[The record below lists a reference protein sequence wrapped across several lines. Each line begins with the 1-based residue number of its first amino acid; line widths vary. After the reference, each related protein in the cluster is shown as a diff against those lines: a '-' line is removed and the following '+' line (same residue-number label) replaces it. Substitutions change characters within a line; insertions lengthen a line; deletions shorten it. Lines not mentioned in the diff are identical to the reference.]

1 MEKSI
6 KIKNT
11 EIIPTF
17 EFLQDLELLAKASR
31 GRNRLQARLAEKSKE
46 FANDLMDIQ
55 KEYFKTDSKGE
66 LITEDG
72 KNLVP
77 IEGSDLQ
84 EFNDKVYELNDESAE
99 IIFGEDSDKLEALFV
114 ALDDLQIP
122 LSGQKA
128 LIYDMLMTTYEE
140 Q

>member
-31 GRNRLQARLAEKSKE
+31 GRNRLQARLAEKNKE
-46 FANDLMDIQ
+46 FADDLMDIQ
-55 KEYFKTDSKGE
+55 KEYFKTNSDGE

-72 KNLVP
+72 TNLIP

-84 EFNDKVYELNDESAE
+84 EFNNKVYELNDENAE
-99 IIFGEDSDKLEALFV
+99 IIFGEDSDKLEALFA

-128 LIYDMLMTTYEE
+128 LIYDMLMTAYEE

>member
-31 GRNRLQARLAEKSKE
+31 GRNRLQARLAEKNKE

-55 KEYFKTDSKGE
+55 KEYFKTDSEGE

-72 KNLVP
+72 KNLIP

-84 EFNDKVYELNDESAE
+84 EFNNKVYELNDESAE

-114 ALDDLQIP
+114 ALDDLQTP

-128 LIYDMLMTTYEE
+128 LIYDMLMTAYEE

>member
-46 FANDLMDIQ
+46 FANDLVDIQ
-55 KEYFKTDSKGE
+55 KEYFKTDSGGE

-72 KNLVP
+72 KNLIP

-84 EFNDKVYELNDESAE
+84 EFNNKVYELNDESAE
-99 IIFGEDSDKLEALFV
+99 IIFGEDSDKLEALFA
-114 ALDDLQIP
+114 ALDDLQVP

-128 LIYDMLMTTYEE
+128 LIYDMLMTSYEE

>member
-17 EFLQDLELLAKASR
+17 EFLQELELLPKASR
-31 GRNRLQARLAEKSKE
+31 GRNRLQKRLEEKNKE
-46 FANDLMDIQ
+46 FANDLTDIQ
-55 KEYFKTDSKGE
+55 KEYFKTNSERE

-72 KNLVP
+72 KNLIP

-84 EFNDKVYELNDESAE
+84 ELEHKVEELNNESAE
-99 IIFGEDSDKLEALFV
+99 IIFGEDSDKLEALFA

-128 LIYDMLMTTYEE
+128 LIYDMLMTAYEE

>member
-1 MEKSI
+1 MNKSI

-31 GRNRLQARLAEKSKE
+31 GRNRLQARLAKKNKE

-55 KEYFKTDSKGE
+55 KEYFKTNSEGD

-72 KNLVP
+72 KTLIP

-84 EFNDKVYELNDESAE
+84 ELEYKVEELNNESAE
-99 IIFGEDSDKLEALFV
+99 IIFGEDSDKLEALFA

-128 LIYDMLMTTYEE
+128 LIYDMLMTAYEE

>member
-72 KNLVP
+72 KTLVP

-84 EFNDKVYELNDESAE
+84 EFNNKVYELNEEKAE
-99 IIFGEDSDKLEALFV
+99 IIFGEDSDKLEALFA

-128 LIYDMLMTTYEE
+128 LIYDMLMTSYEE

>member
-17 EFLQDLELLAKASR
+17 EFLQELELLPKASR
-31 GRNRLQARLAEKSKE
+31 GRNRLQKRLEEKNKE
-46 FANDLMDIQ
+46 FANDLTDIQ
-55 KEYFKTDSKGE
+55 KEYFKTNSEGE

-72 KNLVP
+72 KNLIP

-84 EFNDKVYELNDESAE
+84 ELEYKVEELNNESAE
-99 IIFGEDSDKLEALFV
+99 IIFGEDSDKLEALF
-114 ALDDLQIP
+114 AGLDDLQIP

-128 LIYDMLMTTYEE
+128 LVYDMLMTAYEE
-140 Q
+140 

>member
-17 EFLQDLELLAKASR
+17 EFLHDLELLAKASR
-31 GRNRLQARLAEKSKE
+31 GRNRLQARLSEKNKE

-55 KEYFKTDSKGE
+55 KEYFKTNSEGE

-84 EFNDKVYELNDESAE
+84 EFNNKVYELNDESAE
-99 IIFGEDSDKLEALFV
+99 IIFGEDSDKLEALFA

-128 LIYDMLMTTYEE
+128 LIYDMLMTAYEE

>member
-31 GRNRLQARLAEKSKE
+31 GRNRLQARLAEKNKE

-55 KEYFKTDSKGE
+55 KEYFKTDDDGE

-84 EFNDKVYELNDESAE
+84 EFNDKVYELNEEKAE
-99 IIFGEDSDKLEALFV
+99 IIFGEDSDKLEALFA
-114 ALDDLQIP
+114 ALDDLQVP

-128 LIYDMLMTTYEE
+128 LVYDMLMTTYEE

>member
-31 GRNRLQARLAEKSKE
+31 GRNRLQARLAEKNKE

-55 KEYFKTDSKGE
+55 KEYFKTNGDGE

-72 KNLVP
+72 KNLIP

-84 EFNDKVYELNDESAE
+84 EFNNKVYELNDESAE
-99 IIFGEDSDKLEALFV
+99 IIFGEDSDKLEALFA
-114 ALDDLQIP
+114 ALDDLQVP

-128 LIYDMLMTTYEE
+128 LIYDMLMTAYEE

>member
-11 EIIPTF
+11 EIAPTF
-17 EFLQDLELLAKASR
+17 EFLQELELLSKASR
-31 GRNRLQARLAEKSKE
+31 GRNRLQSRLGEKSKE
-46 FANDLMDIQ
+46 FANDLTDIQ
-55 KEYFKTDSKGE
+55 KEYFKTNSEGE

-72 KNLVP
+72 KNLIP

-84 EFNDKVYELNDESAE
+84 ELQYKVEELNNESAE
-99 IIFGEDSDKLEALFV
+99 IIFGEDSDKLEALFD

-128 LIYDMLMTTYEE
+128 LIYDMLMTAYEE

>member
-31 GRNRLQARLAEKSKE
+31 GRNRLQARLAEKNKE

-55 KEYFKTDSKGE
+55 KEYFKTDSDGE
-66 LITEDG
+66 FITEDG
-72 KNLVP
+72 KNLIP

-84 EFNDKVYELNDESAE
+84 EFNNKVYELNDESAE
-99 IIFGEDSDKLEALFV
+99 IIFGEDSDKLEALFA

-128 LIYDMLMTTYEE
+128 LIYDMLMTAYEK

>member
-31 GRNRLQARLAEKSKE
+31 GRNRLQARLAEKNEE

-55 KEYFKTDSKGE
+55 KEYFKTNSEGE

-99 IIFGEDSDKLEALFV
+99 IIFGEDSDKLEALFA
-114 ALDDLQIP
+114 ALDDLQVP

-128 LIYDMLMTTYEE
+128 LIYDMLMTSYEE

>member
-31 GRNRLQARLAEKSKE
+31 GRNRLQARLAEKNEE

-55 KEYFKTDSKGE
+55 KEYFKTNDDGD

-72 KNLVP
+72 KNLIP

-99 IIFGEDSDKLEALFV
+99 IIFGEDSDKLEALFA

-128 LIYDMLMTTYEE
+128 LIYDMLMTAYEE

>member
-31 GRNRLQARLAEKSKE
+31 GRNRLQARLAEKNKE

-55 KEYFKTDSKGE
+55 KEYFKTNSDGE

-84 EFNDKVYELNDESAE
+84 EFNYKVYELNDENSE
-99 IIFGEDSDKLEALFV
+99 IIFGEDSDKLEALFA

-128 LIYDMLMTTYEE
+128 LIYDMLMTAYEE

>member
-1 MEKSI
+1 MNKSI

-31 GRNRLQARLAEKSKE
+31 GRNRLQARLAKKNKE

-55 KEYFKTDSKGE
+55 KEYFKTNSEGE

-72 KNLVP
+72 KNLIP

-84 EFNDKVYELNDESAE
+84 ELEYKVEELNNESAE
-99 IIFGEDSDKLEALFV
+99 IIFGEDSDKLEALFA

-128 LIYDMLMTTYEE
+128 LIYDMLMTAYEE

>member
-31 GRNRLQARLAEKSKE
+31 GRNRLQTRLAEKNKE
-46 FANDLMDIQ
+46 FADDLMDIQ
-55 KEYFKTDSKGE
+55 KEYFKTNSDGE

-72 KNLVP
+72 TNLIP

-84 EFNDKVYELNDESAE
+84 EFNNKVYELNDENAE
-99 IIFGEDSDKLEALFV
+99 IIFGEDSDKLEALFA

-128 LIYDMLMTTYEE
+128 LIYDMLMTAYEE

>member
-11 EIIPTF
+11 EIIPVF
-17 EFLQDLELLAKASR
+17 EFLQALELLPKASR
-31 GRNRLQARLAEKSKE
+31 GRNRLQKRLEEKNKE
-46 FANDLMDIQ
+46 FANDLTDIQ
-55 KEYFKTDSKGE
+55 KEYFKTNSEGE

-84 EFNDKVYELNDESAE
+84 ELEHKVEELNNESAE
-99 IIFGEDSDKLEALFV
+99 IIFGEDSDKLEALF
-114 ALDDLQIP
+114 AGLDDLQIP

-128 LIYDMLMTTYEE
+128 LVYDMLMTAYEE

>member
-11 EIIPTF
+11 EIIPIF

-31 GRNRLQARLAEKSKE
+31 GRNRLQARLAEKNKE

-55 KEYFKTDSKGE
+55 KEYFKTNSDGE

-72 KNLVP
+72 KNLIP

-84 EFNDKVYELNDESAE
+84 EFNNKVYELNDESAE

-128 LIYDMLMTTYEE
+128 LIYDMLMTSYEE

>member
-17 EFLQDLELLAKASR
+17 EFLQELELLPKASR
-31 GRNRLQARLAEKSKE
+31 GRNRLQKRLEEKNKE
-46 FANDLMDIQ
+46 FANDLTDIQ
-55 KEYFKTDSKGE
+55 KEYFKTNSEGE

-72 KNLVP
+72 QNLIP

-84 EFNDKVYELNDESAE
+84 ELEHKVDELNNENAE
-99 IIFGEDSDKLEALFV
+99 IIFGEDSDKLEALF
-114 ALDDLQIP
+114 AGLDDLQIP

-128 LIYDMLMTTYEE
+128 LVYDMLMTAYEE

>member
-31 GRNRLQARLAEKSKE
+31 GRNRLQARLAEKNKE

-55 KEYFKTDSKGE
+55 KEYFKTNDDGD

-99 IIFGEDSDKLEALFV
+99 IIFGEDSDKLEALFA
-114 ALDDLQIP
+114 ALDDLQTP

-128 LIYDMLMTTYEE
+128 LIYDMLMTAYEE

>member
-31 GRNRLQARLAEKSKE
+31 GRNRLQARLAEKSKD

-55 KEYFKTDSKGE
+55 KEYFKTDSEGE

-72 KNLVP
+72 KNLIP

-84 EFNDKVYELNDESAE
+84 EFNNKVYELNDESAE
-99 IIFGEDSDKLEALFV
+99 IIFGEDSDKLEALFA
-114 ALDDLQIP
+114 ALDDLQIS

-128 LIYDMLMTTYEE
+128 LVYDMLMTAYEE

>member
-31 GRNRLQARLAEKSKE
+31 GRNRLQARLAEKNKE

-55 KEYFKTDSKGE
+55 KEYFKTNDDGD

-99 IIFGEDSDKLEALFV
+99 IIFGEDSDKLEALFA
-114 ALDDLQIP
+114 ALDDLQVP

-128 LIYDMLMTTYEE
+128 LIYDMLMTAYEE